1 MKGMTAFIRS
11 QLNLIMPFTAKCSLS
26 TVRRAQDKIGKLMA
40 AGHKNDVV
48 FETVNVNN
56 LNCAMITPKD
66 LISTGVILYL
76 HGGGFVAGN
85 LDYAKGFGTVLSA
98 QCGIRVLCVEYR
110 LAPEYVF
117 PTALDDALDA
127 YGYLLSNGYAP
138 SQIIICGE
146 SAGGGLCYSLCQKLR
161 DKGRTMPAG
170 IISISPWTDLTL
182 SGKSYAAN
190 EKRDPSI
197 TKEQLKFYSDC
208 YAYGMHKEG
217 KKIRALPAPN
227 PEEDYKIKSNP
238 KMSPLFDTQ
247 EKMPPSLIFVGGD
260 EIMLNDATA
269 LHDKLIEANRS
280 SELVIA
286 PELWHAYVLY
296 DLKERESDFDK
307 IRKFIKTIIPAQK
320 KLRWMALDNAA
331 KIFPAARSRH
341 WSNLFRLSATL
352 NEDVD
357 RSALQTA
364 VDVTARR
371 FPSIAVRLR
380 TGMFWYYL
388 EELPSAPDVLDEKP
402 YPLSRMPFDD
412 VRKCAFRV
420 IIYKKRIAVEF
431 FHALTDGTGGLVF
444 LKTLVSEYLYQKYGI
459 KVPHGNGVL
468 DRLEEPSAAE
478 LEDSFIKYQGK
489 HPLSRADT
497 NAFRIGGKRE
507 EDGYLTNTTFVLEA
521 DALKEQAKKYGVT
534 VTAFMTAALIVAT
547 GRIQTNRIRRSK
559 HYRPIKVHVP
569 VNLRR
574 LFPSKTLRNFVLCA
588 TVGVDPKLGNY
599 EFGEICEIISHQM
612 KLQINCNNFSSMM
625 KTNVNSERNR
635 LLRVVPLFIKNFVI
649 KSVFNAV
656 GEKKGCFTFSN
667 LGVIDMPEEFSS
679 HVDRLDFVLGCQA
692 ADPYNVSALT
702 YKGKTYLNVIRNISD
717 PVLEREIYGVL
728 KELGLPHTVES
739 NTRGRK

>member
-40 AGHKNDVV
+40 AGHKNDVIS
-48 FETVNVNN
+48 EAVNVNN

-217 KKIRALPAPN
+217 KKIRALPVPN

-269 LHDKLIEANRS
+269 LHDKLIKANRS
-280 SELVIA
+280 SELIIA

-357 RSALQTA
+357 RNALQTA

-431 FHALTDGTGGLVF
+431 FHALTDGTGGLIF

-468 DRLEEPSAAE
+468 DRLEEPSVAE

-547 GRIQTNRIRRSK
+547 GRIQTSRIRRSK
-559 HYRPIKVHVP
+559 RYRPIKVHVP

-599 EFGEICEIISHQM
+599 EFGEICEIINHQM

>member
-40 AGHKNDVV
+40 ACHKNDVV

-269 LHDKLIEANRS
+269 LHDKLVEANRS

-380 TGMFWYYL
+380 TGMFW
-388 EELPSAPDVLDEKP
+388 
-402 YPLSRMPFDD
+402 
-412 VRKCAFRV
+412 
-420 IIYKKRIAVEF
+420 
-431 FHALTDGTGGLVF
+431 
-444 LKTLVSEYLYQKYGI
+444 
-459 KVPHGNGVL
+459 
-468 DRLEEPSAAE
+468 
-478 LEDSFIKYQGK
+478 
-489 HPLSRADT
+489 
-497 NAFRIGGKRE
+497 
-507 EDGYLTNTTFVLEA
+507 
-521 DALKEQAKKYGVT
+521 
-534 VTAFMTAALIVAT
+534 
-547 GRIQTNRIRRSK
+547 
-559 HYRPIKVHVP
+559 
-569 VNLRR
+569 
-574 LFPSKTLRNFVLCA
+574 
-588 TVGVDPKLGNY
+588 
-599 EFGEICEIISHQM
+599 
-612 KLQINCNNFSSMM
+612 
-625 KTNVNSERNR
+625 
-635 LLRVVPLFIKNFVI
+635 
-649 KSVFNAV
+649 
-656 GEKKGCFTFSN
+656 
-667 LGVIDMPEEFSS
+667 
-679 HVDRLDFVLGCQA
+679 
-692 ADPYNVSALT
+692 
-702 YKGKTYLNVIRNISD
+702 
-717 PVLEREIYGVL
+717 
-728 KELGLPHTVES
+728 
-739 NTRGRK
+739 